1 MVKNEGAYDL
11 IVLDALILHVQRSNY
26 CKIIRL
32 PAKIYRLNLL
42 GYRIES
48 ANFCK
53 VQSLAL
59 GAIRRVGRG
68 KLLVHDCASVLNVA
82 SR

>member
-1 MVKNEGAYDL
+1 MVKNKRAHDL
-11 IVLDALILHVQRSNY
+11 MVLDALILHVQRSNY
-26 CKIIRL
+26 CKFIRL
-32 PAKIYRLNLL
+32 PAKICRLNLP

-59 GAIRRVGRG
+59 PRRDPACGAG
-68 KLLVHDCASVLNVA
+68 
-82 SR
+82 